1 LWGNLLPIMS
11 KTGIIFDIKKY
22 AIHDGPGIRTTIFFK
37 GCSMECQWCHNPES
51 KNFGIEE
58 FVVKDRVKK
67 STKIETVGYEMS
79 VDKVMEKIEKDKVFY
94 DESNGG
100 VTFSGGEPLVQINF
114 LLELLKR
121 CKKSDFHT
129 VVDTSGEASWKDLE
143 KIQKYVDLYLYDIKI
158 IDDKLHKKY
167 TGVSNKRAHKNLR
180 KLIDEW
186 NNVELRVPL
195 IPDITDTDK
204 NINKIIQF
212 ISLLSPLPNVTLL
225 AYNPLNRDKLDRFY
239 LENPLGK
246 LKVQSK
252 QKLLEIKQQ
261 FMDQGINAVLGE

>member
-1 LWGNLLPIMS
+1 MS

-37 GCSMECQWCHNPES
+37 GCSMACQWCHNPES

-67 STKIETVGYEMS
+67 STKNETVGYEIS
-79 VDKVMEKIEKDKVFY
+79 VDEVMEKIEKDRVFY

-121 CKKSDFHT
+121 CKKSDLHT
-129 VVDTSGEASWKDLE
+129 VVDTSGEASWNDFE
-143 KIQKYVDLYLYDIKI
+143 KIQDYVDLFLYDIKI
-158 IDDKLHKKY
+158 IDEKLHKEY
-167 TGVSNKRAHKNLR
+167 TGVSNKLVNKNLM
-180 KLIDEW
+180 KLIDEG
-186 NNVELRVPL
+186 NDVELRIPL
-195 IPDITDTDK
+195 IPGITDTDK
-204 NINKIIQF
+204 NINQIIQF

-225 AYNPLNRDKLDRFY
+225 VYNPLNRDKLDRFC

-261 FMDQGINAVLGE
+261 FIDKGINATLSE